1 MSSSTSKVSSSE
13 SISMAIEWCIRYGNN
28 ESEKT
33 KELINFFKNFGSDG
47 NYCKAYEVISNKIY
61 GLSPEDLNKVKVFI
75 GADPK
80 IKEPLS
86 DAVFQDSALDDTEK
100 SNLAKFQRHVKL
112 SCFQKEYIDRLVSDA
127 KKSADLAEEMAKSV
141 ENRAK
146 EAEEQVK
153 SANKQARKAKKK
165 VTSIY
170 SEFIA
175 ILGIFTALSFAL
187 NGSFQILGTL
197 FKDIKHPTTGSIG
210 YALVIG
216 GVYLL
221 LVYGVILILFIGMS
235 KVVDEEAHYRIDTC
249 FLKYIF
255 AFSVI
260 MIVIGMFVLGI
271 FKLPSIKLLKLLLIE

>member
-1 MSSSTSKVSSSE
+1 MSNSSE
-13 SISMAIEWCIRYGNN
+13 SISMAIKWGITYGNN

-33 KELINFFKNFGSDG
+33 KELIKFSKDFGSDG
-47 NYCKAYEVISNKIY
+47 SYCRSYGVISNKIY
-61 GLSPEDLNKVKVFI
+61 GLTTEDLNKVKVFI

-86 DAVFQDSALDDTEK
+86 DVVFQDSALDDTEK

-112 SCFQKEYIDRLVSDA
+112 SCFQKEYIDRLASDA
-127 KKSADLAEEMAKSV
+127 KNSAESAEKMAKSV

-146 EAEEQVK
+146 KAEEQMQ
-153 SANKQARKAKKK
+153 SANKQAKKAKKK

-216 GVYLL
+216 GIYLL

-249 FLKYIF
+249 FLKSIS
-255 AFSVI
+255 AFSVS
-260 MIVIGMFVLGI
+260 MIVIGMLVLVI
-271 FKLPSIKLLKLLLIE
+271 FKLL

>member
-33 KELINFFKNFGSDG
+33 KELIKFFKDFGSDG

-61 GLSPEDLNKVKVFI
+61 GLTTEDLNKVKVFI

-112 SCFQKEYIDRLVSDA
+112 SCFQKEYIDRLALDA
-127 KKSADLAEEMAKSV
+127 KNSADSAEKMAKSV

-146 EAEEQVK
+146 
-153 SANKQARKAKKK
+153 KAQKK

-216 GVYLL
+216 GIYLL

-235 KVVDEEAHYRIDTC
+235 KVVDEEAHYRIDIC
-249 FLKYIF
+249 FLGSIF
-255 AFSVI
+255 AFSAI

-271 FKLPSIKLLKLLLIE
+271 F